1 MPLKIACSGIFMLL
15 AITTCIPAQARSY
28 RIHIPTAS
36 RHVQEVN
43 TEMGYIHGHAAVQP
57 PDSSAYRNIDAKCAG
72 RGLNNVTTQS
82 VTVGISR
89 SSRRN
94 FYTQCMIESGAWR

>member
-1 MPLKIACSGIFMLL
+1 MTLKIVYSGLFALL
-15 AITTCIPAQARSY
+15 VIATCIPAQARSY

-43 TEMGYIHGHAAVQP
+43 TGMGYIRGHATILP
-57 PDSSAYRNIDAKCAG
+57 PDGSAYRNIDAKCAG
-72 RGLNNVTTQS
+72 RGLNNVSTQS

>member
-1 MPLKIACSGIFMLL
+1 MTLKIVFSGIFALL
-15 AITTCIPAQARSY
+15 AIGTCVPAQARSY
-28 RIHIPTAS
+28 RIHIPTTS

-43 TEMGYIHGHAAVQP
+43 TEMGYIHGHAAVLSP
-57 PDSSAYRNIDAKCAG
+57 GSSAYRNMDAKCAG

-82 VTVGISR
+82 VTIGVSR
-89 SSRRN
+89 ASRRN

>member
-1 MPLKIACSGIFMLL
+1 MTLKIAFSSILALLVIGI
-15 AITTCIPAQARSY
+15 CVPVQARSY
-28 RIHIPTAS
+28 RIHVPTAS
-36 RHVQEVN
+36 HHVQEVN
-43 TEMGYIHGHAAVQP
+43 TEMGYIRGHAAVLS
-57 PDSSAYRNIDAKCAG
+57 PDSSAYRNMDAKCAG

-82 VTVGISR
+82 VTIGVSR